1 MAGKSPMINPSVLV
15 VLAAVYHA
23 CTFAA
28 DAEAYVKNL
37 RRLGADPSMANLIRV
52 VVAEGVLIKDLGLAG

>member
-15 VLAAVYHA
+15 ILAAVYHV
-23 CTFAA
+23 CTLAA
-28 DAEAYVKNL
+28 DTEAYVKNL
-37 RRLGADPSMANLIRV
+37 RRLGANPNLANLIRV